1 MRGRTKVSVA
11 SRRDKQDLENLE
23 RVNAELNA
31 SLSKC
36 RELLADCRS
45 KLVANTNG
53 SKPLMARNE
62 RQR

>member
-1 MRGRTKVSVA
+1 MA